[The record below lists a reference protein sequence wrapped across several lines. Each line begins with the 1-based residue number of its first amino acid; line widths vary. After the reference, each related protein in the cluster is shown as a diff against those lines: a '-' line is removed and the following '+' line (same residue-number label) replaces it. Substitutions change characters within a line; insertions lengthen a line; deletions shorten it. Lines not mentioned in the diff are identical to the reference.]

1 MALTSQVAVERSK
14 AAMHLLGKNYMRENE
29 HVWLVTVT
37 ASTTTGRGGEDSG
50 TENESTLKDA
60 NLRICRGTI
69 CPSYLDDGSLTP
81 RAA

>member
-37 ASTTTGRGGEDSG
+37 ASTTTGRDE
-50 TENESTLKDA
+50 
-60 NLRICRGTI
+60 
-69 CPSYLDDGSLTP
+69 
-81 RAA
+81 AAKTAGPQTKALWRL